1 LFVVCKG
8 LWRFGVFEAVVT
20 DIRLE
25 SRSGLEAVWWMSLD
39 TTRFGVGDRGVLEAV
54 TRSGTKLAIPVTGVV
69 EDADGIIWH
78 VVEKPLAAGTEV
90 RGTVTGA
97 QVLGG
102 VEVGGRG

>member
-1 LFVVCKG
+1 M
-8 LWRFGVFEAVVT
+8 FEAVVT

-39 TTRFGVGDRGVLEAV
+39 ATEFKVGDRGVLEAV

-69 EDADGIIWH
+69 EDEDGVVWH

-90 RGTVTGA
+90 RGTVSA
-97 QVLGG
+97 S
-102 VEVGGRG
+102 